1 MKLRLFFAVNFDD
14 EIKRKFYEIS
24 SQLRKFNEPVKYEPV
39 EKLHLTLLFLGNVDE
54 NLLSEL
60 DRKALEIS
68 KNFSS
73 SELFFDK
80 LGVFKNF
87 HQPRVIWIGTKDNP
101 ILKELSFKLKM
112 MTNDLNIMTDEK
124 EFSPHITLGRV
135 KGRLSEKFI
144 DFLKS
149 FSFEP
154 FTAKVNSFELMES
167 KLEPSGSKYFVKS
180 SYILQVKQVHLIRS
194 FFIKISK
201 NYN

>member
-180 SYILQVKQVHLIRS
+180 SYILQVK
-194 FFIKISK
+194 
-201 NYN
+201 